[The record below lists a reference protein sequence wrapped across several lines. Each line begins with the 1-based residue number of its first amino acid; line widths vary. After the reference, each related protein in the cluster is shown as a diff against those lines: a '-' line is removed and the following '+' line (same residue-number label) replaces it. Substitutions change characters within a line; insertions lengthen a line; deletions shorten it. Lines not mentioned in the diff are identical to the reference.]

1 MSNENRNNTFLGLIA
16 VLLFS
21 SVGVV
26 LSGFIV
32 DIFMDLQMN
41 SMGLIKDIVDFLSE
55 PGLRDG
61 ILWIIISFIVYFGIG
76 LAFPDGAKVG
86 PFSSLLYMLWISVN
100 LGLVIGL
107 ILWILIGG
115 GGITTNLDLIVTA
128 LYNKL
133 VFSLGPTFAAALGIV
148 NKLETR

>member
-26 LSGFIV
+26 LSEFIV

-86 PFSSLLYMLWISVN
+86 PFSPLLYMLWIFVN

-107 ILWILIGG
+107 ILWNLIGG
-115 GGITTNLDLIVTA
+115 GVTINLDLLVTA

-133 VFSLGPTFAAALGIV
+133 VISLGPTFAAALGIV